1 MLNFPVGKPRAKH
14 TRILPSLGT
23 CLMIVAVLQ
32 AEPLQAADWPDPESV
47 WLKSPDGYTWPSNAS
62 TLELLEVPTAELDSQ
77 VEGALIPALESTV
90 TPPSLL
96 AAWVELEDGG
106 DRSLLYVDPALSG
119 TGGKYIYVITRTD
132 GEWSWI
138 GEMLCRRILV
148 GAPKPGGWKDLTC
161 IGQRGLQYQRVLYTL
176 RDGRYCAARNE
187 LHDLKHGVVELTAA
201 ECAAPAHP

>member
-1 MLNFPVGKPRAKH
+1 MPKLIPACLL
-14 TRILPSLGT
+14 ILAITQSP
-23 CLMIVAVLQ
+23 A
-32 AEPLQAADWPDPESV
+32 LQAADWPAPESA
-47 WLKSPDGYTWPSNAS
+47 WLTSPDGYLWPGNTS
-62 TLELLEVPTAELDSQ
+62 TLELLDVPTAELDAQ
-77 VEGALIPALESTV
+77 LDGALIPSLESTV

-96 AAWVELEDGG
+96 AAWVQLEDGG

-119 TGGKYIYVITRTD
+119 TGGKYIYVMTRTD

-138 GEMLCRRILV
+138 GEMLCSQVLV
-148 GAPKPGGWKDLTC
+148 GTPKPGGWRDLTC

-187 LHDLKHGVVELTAA
+187 LHDLKRGVVELTAA